1 MVQHRTTP
9 TQRTTRRG
17 TPLALLVGAAALL
30 LPLAAAQR
38 AQAAGAGFWHTRGS
52 AVLDRNGQ
60 QVRIAGIN
68 WFGMETANF
77 APHGL
82 WTRDYRDMLDQI
94 AAQGYN
100 TLRLP
105 FSNQLFDAGSTPNGI
120 DFSNGRNADLQ
131 GQSGLGIMD
140 RIIAYAGTVG
150 LRVIL
155 DRHRPDASG
164 QSALWYTATRPE
176 SEWIDDWKM
185 LAARY
190 AGNPTVIGADLHN
203 EPHTVGDDPSQSACW
218 GCGDPAVDWRLA
230 AERAGNAILSVNPD
244 WLIFVEG
251 VNCFGPNGV
260 ATASRGATCTWWGGN
275 LEGAAAYPVRLSVP
289 NRVVYSAHDYPASVS
304 GQSWFSDP
312 AYPANLPAVWNR
324 FWGYLHANDVAPVL
338 VGEFGSKLQTTS
350 DRQWLDALTRYLGT
364 GPNGGHWTFWCWN
377 PNSGDTNGI
386 LKDDWRTIDADKQ
399 SYLAGGTD
407 ASGVTHASILF
418 PLDGPGATATPNGS
432 ATPGATRTPS
442 PTASSAPTATPPRTP
457 TPTPCAT
464 CPTPASGVLEARH
477 RVADPAAPTDNQLK
491 PHLEIVNRS
500 TSPIALSRVSARYW
514 YTAEGTQAQ
523 SWWCDWAT
531 VGCANV
537 TGATVRLASARPG
550 ADSYLE
556 VRFGAAAGALAPGA
570 ASGEIQSRV
579 AKSDWSAYDER
590 DDWSWDGSHV
600 QFTSSPR
607 VTLYVDGVLVWGSEP
622 GTAPTATPRP
632 TPTVAPTPTPRPT
645 ATAGPTQTP
654 RPTASAPT
662 PTPRPTAS
670 AAPTQT
676 PRPSAT
682 AAPTAT
688 PTPTRTPVRTPTPA
702 SSATPVATASG
713 LIATVTIQS
722 SWQSG
727 YCAGIA
733 VRNAGTTPKQPRV
746 LRFRLDPSV
755 AIATSWNGTVKR
767 SADGIDVAL
776 PSWVATLAPG
786 ASSADFG
793 FCTSGTTRPTQ
804 PSAG

>member
-1 MVQHRTTP
+1 MSHHRTTLTDRSARRP
-9 TQRTTRRG
+9 RTAAAVAA
-17 TPLALLVGAAALL
+17 LALIASLSVTRGAHAS
-30 LPLAAAQR
+30 
-38 AQAAGAGFWHTRGS
+38 GTGFWHTSGS
-52 AVLDRNGQ
+52 AILDQNGQ
-60 QVRIAGIN
+60 QVRIAGVN
-68 WFGMETANF
+68 WFGMETSNF

-105 FSNQLFDAGSTPNGI
+105 FSNQLFDPGSTPNGI
-120 DFSNGRNADLQ
+120 DYSSGKNADLQ
-131 GQSGLGIMD
+131 GQTGLGIMD
-140 RIIAYAGTVG
+140 KVIAYAGTVG

-164 QSALWYTATRPE
+164 QSALWYTASRPE

-203 EPHTVGDDPSQSACW
+203 EPHTVGDDASQSACW
-218 GCGDPAVDWRLA
+218 GCGDLAVDWRLA
-230 AERAGNAILSVNPD
+230 AERAGNAILSVNPS

-260 ATASRGATCTWWGGN
+260 ATGSRGATCTWWGGN
-275 LEGAAAYPVRLSVP
+275 LEGAATYPVRLSVP

-304 GQSWFSDP
+304 AQSWFSDP
-312 AYPANLPAVWNR
+312 TYPANMPAVWNR
-324 FWGYLHANDVAPVL
+324 FWGYLHANDIAPVL

-364 GPNGGHWTFWCWN
+364 GVDGGHWTFWCWN
-377 PNSGDTNGI
+377 PNSGDTNGL
-386 LKDDWRTIDADKQ
+386 LKDDWRTIDADKR

-407 ASGVTHASILF
+407 AVGVTHASILF

-432 ATPGATRTPS
+432 PTPGTTRTPA
-442 PTASSAPTATPPRTP
+442 PTASSAPTPTPVRTP
-457 TPTPCAT
+457 TPTPCAS

-477 RVADPAAPTDNQLK
+477 RLGDPTAPTDNQLK
-491 PHLEIVNRS
+491 PHLEIVNRG
-500 TSPIALSRVSARYW
+500 TSPIALSRVTARYW
-514 YTAEGTQAQ
+514 FTAEGAQAQ

-537 TGATVRLASARPG
+537 TGATARLASARPG

-556 VRFGAAAGALAPGA
+556 LRFASGAGSIAPGA
-570 ASGEIQSRV
+570 STGEIQSRV

-590 DDWSWDGSHV
+590 DDWSWDATRV

-607 VTLYVDGVLVWGSEP
+607 VTLYLDGVLVWGSEP
-622 GTAPTATPRP
+622 GTTSTATPAPTAT
-632 TPTVAPTPTPRPT
+632 VAPTATPTPRPT
-645 ATAGPTQTP
+645 ATAT
-654 RPTASAPT
+654 
-662 PTPRPTAS
+662 

-676 PRPSAT
+676 PRPTAT

-688 PTPTRTPVRTPTPA
+688 PTPRPTTTPTPTRTPVPTPTPTRTPA
-702 SSATPVATASG
+702 PTPTSAASATPVPSASG
-713 LIATVTIQS
+713 LTASVTIQS

-727 YCAGIA
+727 YCAGITI
-733 VRNAGTTPKQPRV
+733 RNAGTTPKKPRV

-755 AIATSWNGTVKR
+755 AITSSWNGTVKR
-767 SADGIDVAL
+767 SSDVVDTAL

-786 ASSADFG
+786 ASSTDFG
-793 FCTSGTTRPTQ
+793 FCTNGTTRPTQ